1 MLTEFFEKVEMSDWR
16 LRKIENRITKKTLIA
31 KRNLHHDMTSKI
43 FLALYFFFLIVP
55 VCIFTYSLINCQ
67 VIDM

>member
-1 MLTEFFEKVEMSDWR
+1 MSDWR

-43 FLALYFFFLIVP
+43 ILAFYF
-55 VCIFTYSLINCQ
+55 IFPFCAKNNNYIKVVILSSLK
-67 VIDM
+67 

>member
-1 MLTEFFEKVEMSDWR
+1 MSDWR

-43 FLALYFFFLIVP
+43 ILALYFIFLFVP
-55 VCIFTYSLINCQ
+55 KIIITLMLIYCQ
-67 VIDM
+67 VLNLKIGN

>member
-1 MLTEFFEKVEMSDWR
+1 MSDWR

-43 FLALYFFFLIVP
+43 ILALYFIFSLCTYIHH
-55 VCIFTYSLINCQ
+55 CITSKGLSTISYVNF
-67 VIDM
+67 